1 MLGGL
6 LFVVCVILQ
15 FHYHDPIP
23 WYIWVPAAIALCV
36 SFGEPAM
43 RSAIKPKKD

>member
-15 FHYHDPIP
+15 FHY
-23 WYIWVPAAIALCV
+23 LTRFRGTSGCL
-36 SFGEPAM
+36 
-43 RSAIKPKKD
+43 R

>member
-15 FHYHDPIP
+15 FHTITTRFRGTCGYLHWSHCLFP
-23 WYIWVPAAIALCV
+23 
-36 SFGEPAM
+36 
-43 RSAIKPKKD
+43 SANQL